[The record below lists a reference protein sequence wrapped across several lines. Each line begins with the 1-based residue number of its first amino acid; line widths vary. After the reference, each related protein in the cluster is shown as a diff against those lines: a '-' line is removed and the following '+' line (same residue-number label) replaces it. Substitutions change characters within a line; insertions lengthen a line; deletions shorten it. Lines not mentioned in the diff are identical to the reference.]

1 MNGGTMPDS
10 KVQLASASSS
20 KQAKASRGEQND
32 HVKIIEQDR
41 GGVSGASNKI
51 RVPAL
56 DFNILQSNLD
66 QEISLGEQEPLDED
80 QQELKDLVDATN
92 GIGQIDQD
100 YNAMKDHGDQ
110 NAPPIQMKQIGKHK
124 VNMPIMNLS
133 MINNKGSG
141 AMEFDKAADKM
152 GGTQGSTDA
161 THPAG
166 AANKAK
172 GATMGS
178 LGPAHSLGFSIDLTK
193 LKANPDDG
201 EAGAN
206 DYQLGVPNLKPQDFQ
221 DEFMAKYD
229 EFSESWRMML
239 RK

>member
-110 NAPPIQMKQIGKHK
+110 NAPPIQRKQIGKH
-124 VNMPIMNLS
+124 
-133 MINNKGSG
+133 
-141 AMEFDKAADKM
+141 
-152 GGTQGSTDA
+152 
-161 THPAG
+161 
-166 AANKAK
+166 
-172 GATMGS
+172 
-178 LGPAHSLGFSIDLTK
+178 
-193 LKANPDDG
+193 
-201 EAGAN
+201 
-206 DYQLGVPNLKPQDFQ
+206 
-221 DEFMAKYD
+221 
-229 EFSESWRMML
+229 
-239 RK
+239 RKIT